1 MFLVKTSQAKDKVS
15 KVQPATVSFFVNMSL
30 VYCHTYLSRCVKLS
44 TSVVTSCE
52 CWGSTVVCVRCT
64 VQFCCF
70 AVVQYNFSVRTQ
82 RTFEEQE
89 NHGKI
94 IKMFLRQLLKFLLC
108 LSLCFDIIR
117 LVAHLGHLKYEGGSL
132 L

>member
-52 CWGSTVVCVRCT
+52 CWGSTVVCVQCT

-70 AVVQYNFSVRTQ
+70 AVVQYNFSVR
-82 RTFEEQE
+82 
-89 NHGKI
+89 N
-94 IKMFLRQLLKFLLC
+94 
-108 LSLCFDIIR
+108 
-117 LVAHLGHLKYEGGSL
+117 AHLKNRKIMEKLSKCSL
-132 L
+132 DNF